1 MLVIAALVL
10 VILKLKKRK
19 PKEIS
24 QSSVELAHIKPKE
37 KQLSGAAVTDVEVGE
52 KIGGGRFG
60 EIYIGLLK
68 GSIKVALKKEKVN
81 NQELEKEAE
90 TLR

>member
-1 MLVIAALVL
+1 M
-10 VILKLKKRK
+10 ILKFKKK
-19 PKEIS
+19 KTTDLSP
-24 QSSVELAHIKPKE
+24 SSTELAVIKPRE
-37 KQLSGAAVTDVEVGE
+37 KQLSVVITDVEVGE

-60 EIYIGLLK
+60 EIFIGLLK
-68 GSIKVALKKEKVN
+68 GSIKVALKKDKSN